1 MNIFKSF
8 RFSLGKKRRRSRPK
22 ISAPAPAKILNRL
35 QIQPKNLGSDR
46 LRLRNTGNEELGSF
60 YFKILCQHFFLL
72 QVIHRDI
79 KPENLLLDVKGRANS
94 FGYLLLTELFFLSFY
109 ILTCEL

>member
-60 YFKILCQHFFLL
+60 YFKILCQHFFSPPGHS
-72 QVIHRDI
+72 QRYQAGESA
-79 KPENLLLDVKGRANS
+79 PGR
-94 FGYLLLTELFFLSFY
+94 ER
-109 ILTCEL
+109 